1 MTVSEQTFTEA
12 EHLVAR
18 AKSRMVRE
26 HPFYASL
33 LFRLEIKPSL
43 EIDTMATDGKSIL
56 YNPLWVITLT
66 VAEVAGV
73 LAHEVAHVAYCHHL
87 RRDGRDHKYWNAAC
101 DYAINGGLISAGF
114 VLPEGGLYDKAYV
127 GKSSEWIYTQI
138 FPKPEDQPS
147 NSDDGADGDQ
157 DQDNED
163 NPGAGSVSNNGA
175 YVETAPSLGDDS
187 EQGIEGSSPSNSDN
201 TESDEAEQGNP
212 VDDDP
217 LVCPWGEVLDG
228 VDDDGKALDEATKAE
243 EERKVREAVAEAVHR
258 EKKINIGSAGKGWLR
273 DVEKSL
279 QASEIPWYQII
290 TEHLIDNRVTDQ
302 SYARINRRLLSRGL
316 KLPSDVRT
324 PNGELVLA
332 IDTSCSLTDA
342 ELADIEVHVNEI
354 VEVIEPNIVHVVYC
368 DTTVKHSDTFD
379 RGDYVKLKFH
389 GGGGTEFNPPFNW
402 VVHHEIEPD
411 ALIYFTDGGGY
422 VGPRHLNDPFEVPS
436 YPVIWATN
444 WQPPRFECEEFGE
457 VVKI

>member
-1 MTVSEQTFTEA
+1 MTVSEQKFIEA
-12 EHLVAR
+12 ERLVAR

-43 EIDTMATDGKSIL
+43 EVDTMATDGKSII
-56 YNPLWVITLT
+56 YNPVWVCTLT

-87 RRDGRDHKYWNAAC
+87 RKNGRDHKWWNAAC

-127 GKSSEWIYTQI
+127 GKSSEWIYAQI
-138 FPKPEDQPS
+138 FPKPEEQES
-147 NSDDGADGDQ
+147 NSEDGAGGDQ
-157 DQDNED
+157 DQDQDQDIEG
-163 NPGAGSVSNNGA
+163 NPGAGSG
-175 YVETAPSLGDDS
+175 DS
-187 EQGIEGSSPSNSDN
+187 EGGEPTQGD
-201 TESDEAEQGNP
+201 QGQSAAP
-212 VDDDP
+212 E
-217 LVCPWGEVLDG
+217 CEWGEVLDG

-258 EKKINIGSAGKGWLR
+258 EKKINAGSAGEGWLR

-342 ELADIEVHVNEI
+342 ELSDIEVHVNEI
-354 VEVIEPNIVHVVYC
+354 VEVIEPNTVHVVYC

-389 GGGGTEFNPPFNW
+389 GGGGTRFNPPFNW
-402 VVHHEIEPD
+402 VVHNDIEPD

-422 VGPRHLNDPFEVPS
+422 VGPRGLNDPFEVPS